1 VSSSGERE
9 LRRSFHD
16 ELGDLRLR
24 VEEMAAVV
32 VDGIGAVTDALLDGD
47 VAAARAVIAADARID
62 ERYPTVEADVF
73 HLVATQAPV
82 ARDLR
87 FLMATLRIAMEVE
100 RSGDLVASVGRRV
113 GTLEDAALT
122 PPIRLLLADMGTRAA
137 AMFATAAG
145 AYASLDAVR
154 ARALPQEDD
163 AMDELHRRLLR
174 ELFDASAAHVGT
186 IVELGLIARFYERVA
201 DHAVV
206 IAERVGFVV
215 DGSMNP
221 GDADEQG
228 WGR

>member
-1 VSSSGERE
+1 MSFGGE

-16 ELGDLRLR
+16 DLGGLRAR
-24 VEEMAAVV
+24 VEEMAGVV
-32 VDGIGAVTDALLDGD
+32 VDGITAVTDALLDGD
-47 VAAARAVIAADARID
+47 PVAAGAVIAADARID
-62 ERYPTVEADVF
+62 ELYPTVEADVF
-73 HLVATQAPV
+73 QLVATQGPV

-87 FLMATLRIAMEVE
+87 FLMATLRVAMEVE

-113 GTLEDAALT
+113 GTLDAAALT
-122 PPIRLLLADMGTRAA
+122 PPIRLLLAEMGARGVR
-137 AMFATAAG
+137 MFGTAAG
-145 AYASLDAVR
+145 TYASLDAAR
-154 ARALPQEDD
+154 ARELPEEDD
-163 AMDELHRRLLR
+163 VMDELHRRLLR
-174 ELFDASAAHVGT
+174 ELVYLSDAPVAS
-186 IVELGLIARFYERVA
+186 IVELGLIARFYERIA